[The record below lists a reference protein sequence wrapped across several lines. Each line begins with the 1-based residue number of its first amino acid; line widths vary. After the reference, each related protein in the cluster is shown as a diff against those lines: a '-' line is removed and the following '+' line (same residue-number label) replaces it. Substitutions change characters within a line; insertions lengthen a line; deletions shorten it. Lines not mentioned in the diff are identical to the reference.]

1 MSRLQLDAI
10 AGSLARRLPRRVAL
24 VQLAAGVGAGFL
36 ASAGRAL
43 AQEATPPA
51 GGSGFLVVRSY
62 QLKPGNSMDELVK
75 RVQEGFVPIISTIP
89 GFQEYALVDGGAGAH
104 FSVSL
109 FADKS
114 GADASTK
121 AAADWAVANVAPLI
135 EGPPQVTDGWVRVH
149 VTGASTTETV

>member
-1 MSRLQLDAI
+1 MRRLRLDVI
-10 AGSLARRLPRRVAL
+10 AEMLARRLPRRAAI
-24 VQLAAGVGAGFL
+24 VQLAAGLSAGFL

-51 GGSGFLVVRSY
+51 GGSAFLVVRSY
-62 QLKPGNSMDELVK
+62 QLKAGNSMDELVK
-75 RVQEGFVPIISTIP
+75 LIQAGFVPIIRKIP
-89 GFQEYALVDGGAGAH
+89 GFQEYLLVDGGAGAH

-121 AAADWAVANVAPLI
+121 AAADWAAANVAPLL
-135 EGPPQVTDGWVRVH
+135 EGPPEVTEGWVRIH
-149 VTGASTTETV
+149 VTAAGTTETV